1 MMKVIPQ
8 CAIQMTVY
16 DGMKDILLRQS
27 GGQELTNPQRLVAG
41 HIPCHIHVFC
51 PVRGS

>member
-16 DGMKDILLRQS
+16 DGMKELLLLHS
-27 GGQELTNPQRLVAG
+27 DSLELSNPQRLAAG
-41 HIPCHIHVFC
+41 GFSCRPGISHDH
-51 PVRGS
+51 G